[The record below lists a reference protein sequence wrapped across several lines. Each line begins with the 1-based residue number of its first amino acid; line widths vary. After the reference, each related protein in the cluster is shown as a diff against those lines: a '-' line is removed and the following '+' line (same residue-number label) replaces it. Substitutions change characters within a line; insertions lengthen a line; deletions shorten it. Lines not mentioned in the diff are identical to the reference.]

1 MAKSLYEILGVPKT
15 ASQEDIAKAYREKAK
30 KLHPD
35 LRPGDKAAEEA
46 FKDVSRAYE
55 ILKDPEK
62 RAKYDRGEIDEQGQE
77 RPTFRYRDF
86 AGGPGSDRYAGQ
98 AGFEDIFDIE
108 DLFGDFFSTRRRTG
122 GGRMRMAR
130 RGTDVR
136 YRMPVDFVTAA
147 RGGSRRLTLADGSS
161 IDLTIPAGVETGQV
175 LRLKGKGE
183 AGINGGPPGDAL
195 IEITVTPHPFFRRE
209 GRDILLDLP
218 ITIDEA
224 VLGARVEV
232 PTLDGRV
239 KVAVPPGSS
248 SGKTLRLKGKGIR
261 TRGGTGDQLVRLKIV
276 LPPRID
282 SELKAFMREWRTKHA
297 YDPRAKMREM
307 A

>member
-15 ASQEDIAKAYREKAK
+15 ASQEEITKAYREKAK

-35 LRPGDKAAEEA
+35 LRPGDKTAEEA
-46 FKDVSRAYE
+46 FKNVSRAYE

-86 AGGPGSDRYAGQ
+86 AAGPGGDRYAGQ
-98 AGFEDIFDIE
+98 AGFENIFDIE
-108 DLFGDFFSTRRRTG
+108 DIFSDFFSARRRARSG
-122 GGRMRMAR
+122 GMRMAR
-130 RGTDVR
+130 RGADIR

-175 LRLKGKGE
+175 LRLEGKGE
-183 AGINGGPPGDAL
+183 PGIDGGPPGDAL

-224 VLGARVEV
+224 VLGAKVEV

-239 KVAVPPGSS
+239 KVKVPPGSS
-248 SGKTLRLKGKGIR
+248 SGRTLRLKGKGIH
-261 TRGGTGDQLVRLKIV
+261 TRGGTGDQLVRLRIV
-276 LPPRID
+276 LPERID
-282 SELKAFMREWRTKHA
+282 PALKSFMQDWRSKHA
-297 YDPRAKMREM
+297 YDPRAKMRET

>member
-15 ASQEDIAKAYREKAK
+15 ASQEEIAKAYREKAK

-86 AGGPGSDRYAGQ
+86 ASGPGGDRYAGQ

-108 DLFGDFFSTRRRTG
+108 DLFGDFFSARRRG
-122 GGRMRMAR
+122 GGARMRMAR
-130 RGTDVR
+130 RGADVR

-183 AGINGGPPGDAL
+183 PGIEGGPPGDAL

-224 VLGARVEV
+224 VLGGKVEV

-239 KVAVPPGSS
+239 KVTVPPGSS

-261 TRGGTGDQLVRLKIV
+261 TRAGTGDQLVRLKIV
-276 LPPRID
+276 LPEHID
-282 SELKAFMREWRTKHA
+282 PELKSFMKEWRSKHA
-297 YDPRAKMREM
+297 YDPRAKMREV